1 MKLLFGVGFALSLTL
16 IILPICVSV
25 PCRNQDLR
33 VYRNILEEGLAK
45 LRLLCFEKN
54 ILKEQNG

>member
-1 MKLLFGVGFALSLTL
+1 MKLLLGAGFALSLTL

-45 LRLLCFEKN
+45 LRLLCFGK
-54 ILKEQNG
+54 KYS